1 MRLVAHKQQAQ
12 AERTTLSTFEHRLD
26 AALQHEDAVALAL
39 ERLGYTV
46 THFGQGQL
54 SEAAREVLK
63 AHDNPIR
70 WMPDLLAVNLRHAV
84 MVDAKFTAGRNYAI
98 QTKAHEAHYSMAIAL
113 GTPVVYVWGDM
124 HANTWYQVDQYAD
137 QYLGTPANGSG
148 TPFKL
153 LRTAYG
159 QALDLVLH
167 NLTPK
172 EQT

>member
-1 MRLVAHKQQAQ
+1 MTTFSERLSHAQ
-12 AERTTLSTFEHRLD
+12 R
-26 AALQHEDAVALAL
+26 HEGAVADAL

-46 THFGQGQL
+46 TRFGQGQL

-63 AHDNPIR
+63 AHHSPIR

-84 MVDAKFTAGRNYAI
+84 LVDAKNTAGRNYAI
-98 QTKAHEAHYSMAIAL
+98 ETAAHDAHYSMAVAL

-124 HANTWYQVDQYAD
+124 HANTWYQVDLYAEP
-137 QYLGTPANGSG
+137 YTGPECNGSG

-153 LRTAYG
+153 MPAMHG

-172 EQT
+172 AVGQ